1 MILVWC
7 LTLKKLKMPT
17 PIEILLDPISLIVIA
32 MYLGLMIWEG
42 LFPARPLPEVR
53 FWKLKGLTAF
63 AVFFYLSSYLPL
75 WTDPYLEPYRLFDL
89 SSLDTITG
97 ATVGLLVYELALYIW
112 HRAMHSSDFLW
123 RTFHQMH
130 HSAERMDTYGAFFF
144 SPMDMIGFTLL
155 GSACFALLIG
165 LSPQA
170 ITVVLLVTNF
180 LAIFQHANIR
190 TPAWVGYIVQRPE
203 SHTIHHGQGI
213 HKHNYSDLP
222 IFDILFGTFDNP
234 KEYEVETGFY
244 LGASDQIGDML
255 LFRNISDNPID
266 SEGEEHTIRE
276 YQETE
281 I

>member
-1 MILVWC
+1 M
-7 LTLKKLKMPT
+7 MPT

-32 MYLGLMIWEG
+32 MYLGLMIWESI
-42 LFPARPLPEVR
+42 FPARQLPEVR
-53 FWKLKGLTAF
+53 FWKLKGLAAF

-89 SSLDTITG
+89 TSLGKIGG
-97 ATVGLLVYELALYIW
+97 ATVGLLVYELALYVW

-170 ITVVLLVTNF
+170 ITIVLLTTNF
-180 LAIFQHANIR
+180 LAIFQHANIK
-190 TPAWVGYIVQRPE
+190 TPAWVGYLVQRPE

-213 HKHNYSDLP
+213 HRHNYSDLP

-234 KEYEVETGFY
+234 QGYEVETGFY
-244 LGASDQIGDML
+244 HGASEKIGDML
-255 LFRNISDNPID
+255 LFRNISDTSEENENPLRTIGQYETT
-266 SEGEEHTIRE
+266 EG
-276 YQETE
+276 
-281 I
+281 

>member
-1 MILVWC
+1 
-7 LTLKKLKMPT
+7 MPT

-32 MYLGLMIWEG
+32 MYAGLMIWES

-53 FWKLKGLTAF
+53 FWKLKGLTSF

-89 SSLDTITG
+89 SALDTLTG

-112 HRAMHSSDFLW
+112 HRAMHGSDFLW

-190 TPAWVGYIVQRPE
+190 TPAWVGYFVQRPE

-234 KEYEVETGFY
+234 KGYEVETGFY
-244 LGASDQIGDML
+244 PGASDQIGDML
-255 LFRNISDNPID
+255 LFKNISDNVVEPVK
-266 SEGEEHTIRE
+266 EEQNIQT

-281 I
+281 V